1 MNAHDS
7 RARGSVTHR
16 QAPGRARSG
25 AWTLSAAI
33 ALGSVVQLTACDG
46 DASEA
51 IGQSQARPA
60 HQNVARTMSVLAN
73 ELWDANGRTVSK
85 GLGPRHATREQLA
98 TEELVAAPYTLVID
112 ADDEAAVESGLQLAE
127 TAHTF
132 AGGKALLGV
141 FVRSRHPALAARL
154 AERLSFEQGWDH
166 VFVVQ

>member
-7 RARGSVTHR
+7 RVRGSATHR
-16 QAPGRARSG
+16 HAPARACSG
-25 AWTLSAAI
+25 LRTLAAAI
-33 ALGSVVQLTACDG
+33 ALGCTVQLTACGG

-51 IGQSQARPA
+51 IGQSQPRQA
-60 HQNVARTMSVLAN
+60 HQDVARTMSVLPN
-73 ELWDANGRTVSK
+73 ELWDANGRTASK
-85 GLGPRHATREQLA
+85 GLRPRHATREQLA

-112 ADDEAAVESGLQLAE
+112 ADDDAAVESGLQLAE

-166 VFVVQ
+166 VFVVD

>member
-7 RARGSVTHR
+7 RARGSATHR
-16 QAPGRARSG
+16 HAPARACSG
-25 AWTLSAAI
+25 LRTLAAAI
-33 ALGSVVQLTACDG
+33 ALGCTVQLTACDG

-73 ELWDANGRTVSK
+73 ELWDANGRTVS
-85 GLGPRHATREQLA
+85 
-98 TEELVAAPYTLVID
+98 
-112 ADDEAAVESGLQLAE
+112 AAVESGLQLAE

-132 AGGKALLGV
+132 AGGKTLMGV